1 MSTPKTVH
9 AAVEASRRAPDFV
22 VNEDAGRLT
31 VAGTLSREA
40 LAAWQAVADADAPWL
55 TLDCLDGSEDVVAP
69 RKVPDGDRA
78 RLTLTYTTRRGAEHL
93 FTPEGWR
100 SLLLDADRA
109 CRVRVVRLAF
119 LGPADG
125 FRTRGHLVETWTDAP
140 ADASLPE
147 PRSEPGPRRV
157 VRSQSPELMAPP
169 RIDPY
174 VAASTRI
181 EGPASAAWREAAGR
195 MIALS
200 LPNELY
206 RDGGAAM
213 VLLAGQPPRKLKLGN
228 AGADPGADAF
238 DAQQAAA
245 VWVYLEGTD
254 VEVRHTFLSA
264 ELSREWTAG
273 EGFRAGLPKRVGPA
287 LDSARLLYKAH
298 LRAGSKDTLK
308 ALSDLR
314 KTLSDE
320 VQKLLQQSRDLSAA
334 VWRDVVVAIGVLV
347 VRLAVDGAKGGAGG
361 AGFAGLYA
369 VVAAYVGISYGV
381 SLSTNRKFLDVV
393 ERSRLAW
400 RTKLYGFLDDADYKA
415 LADEPLA
422 EAMAAYRRAEG
433 RTTAIV
439 AIVVVAMLVAAAM
452 EAGWIDPNALRSWL
466 ATANARVPVKP

>member
-1 MSTPKTVH
+1 M
-9 AAVEASRRAPDFV
+9 
-22 VNEDAGRLT
+22 T

-55 TLDCLDGSEDVVAP
+55 MLDCLDGSDDHVAP
-69 RKVPDGDRA
+69 REVSDGDRV
-78 RLTLTYTTRRGAEHL
+78 RVTLTYAPQDGAEHL

-109 CRVRVVRLAF
+109 CRVSTVRLAF
-119 LGPADG
+119 LGAPDG
-125 FRTRGHLVETWTDAP
+125 FRTRGHTVEPWIDAP
-140 ADASLPE
+140 ARAPIQDPRPE
-147 PRSEPGPRRV
+147 AGPRRV

-169 RIDPY
+169 RIEPY
-174 VAASTRI
+174 VAGAAKV
-181 EGPASAAWREAAGR
+181 EGPAALAWREAAGK

-206 RDGGAAM
+206 RDGATPMAM
-213 VLLAGQPPRKLKLGN
+213 LAGQPPRKLVLGD
-228 AGADPGADAF
+228 GGPGADGF

-245 VWVYLEGTD
+245 AWVYLEGAD

-273 EGFRAGLPKRVGPA
+273 ESFRAGLPKRIAPA

-334 VWRDVVVAIGVLV
+334 VWRDVAVAIGALI
-347 VRLAVDGAKGGAGG
+347 VRLAIDAAKGGGSGG
-361 AGFAGLYA
+361 AGFAWLYV
-369 VVAAYVGISYGV
+369 VVAAYVGISYAV
-381 SLSTNRKFLDVV
+381 SVSTNRRFLGVV
-393 ERSRLAW
+393 EASRSAW
-400 RTKLYGFLDDADYKA
+400 RTKLYGFLDDADYDA
-415 LADEPLA
+415 LADGPLA
-422 EAMAAYRRAEG
+422 GAMAAYRRAEG
-433 RTTAIV
+433 RTTAV
-439 AIVVVAMLVAAAM
+439 VWVVVFVMLATAAM
-452 EAGWIDPNALRSWL
+452 EAGWIDPDALRSWL
-466 ATANARVPVKP
+466 ATAHARVPAAH

>member
-1 MSTPKTVH
+1 MSIPRTVH
-9 AAVEASRRAPDFV
+9 EAVEASRRAPDFV

-40 LAAWQAVADADAPWL
+40 LAAWQAVADANAPWL
-55 TLDCLDGSEDVVAP
+55 TLDCFDGSDDVVAP
-69 RKVPDGDRA
+69 REVQEDDRV
-78 RLTLTYTTRRGAEHL
+78 RMTLTYTPRQGAEHL
-93 FTPEGWR
+93 FTLEGWR
-100 SLLLDADRA
+100 SLLLDSDRA
-109 CRVRVVRLAF
+109 CRASVVRLAF
-119 LGPADG
+119 LGRADG
-125 FRTRGHLVETWTDAP
+125 FRTRGHDVEAWTDFP
-140 ADASLPE
+140 AGASLPDA
-147 PRSEPGPRRV
+147 RSEAGPRRV

-174 VAASTRI
+174 VAASGKV
-181 EGPASAAWREAAGR
+181 EGPAAVAWREAAGR

-206 RDGGAAM
+206 RDGSANM
-213 VLLAGQPPRKLKLGN
+213 ILLAGQPPRRLDLGD
-228 AGADPGADAF
+228 AGTGVNGF

-245 VWVYLEGTD
+245 SWVYLEGAD

-273 EGFRAGLPKRVGPA
+273 ESFRTGLPKRVEPA

-334 VWRDVVVAIGVLV
+334 VWRDVSVAIGVLV
-347 VRLAVDGAKGGAGG
+347 VRLAIDGAKGGAGG
-361 AGFAGLYA
+361 AGFAWLYA

-381 SLSTNRKFLDVV
+381 SLSTNRKFLGVV
-393 ERSRLAW
+393 ERSRSAW

-422 EAMAAYRRAEG
+422 EALTAYRRAEG

-439 AIVVVAMLVAAAM
+439 AVVVVVMLVASAM
-452 EAGWIDPNALRSWL
+452 EAGWVDPNTLRSWM
-466 ATANARVPVKP
+466 ATAHAPLQAKP

>member
-1 MSTPKTVH
+1 MSTPRTVH

-31 VAGTLSREA
+31 VAGTLSRAA
-40 LAAWQAVADADAPWL
+40 LAAWQDVADANAPWL
-55 TLDCLDGSEDVVAP
+55 TLDCLDGSDDLVAP
-69 RKVPDGDRA
+69 REVPDGDRA
-78 RLTLTYTTRRGAEHL
+78 RLTVTYAPRNGAEHL

-100 SLLLDADRA
+100 SLLFDADRA
-109 CRVRVVRLAF
+109 CRVSTVRLAF
-119 LGPADG
+119 LGPGEG
-125 FRTRGHLVETWTDAP
+125 FRTRGHEVETWGDVPASAP
-140 ADASLPE
+140 APE
-147 PRSEPGPRRV
+147 PRSEAGPRRV
-157 VRSQSPELMAPP
+157 VRSQSPDLMAPP
-169 RIDPY
+169 RIEPY
-174 VAASTRI
+174 VAVTANV
-181 EGPASAAWREAAGR
+181 EGMAAPAWREAAAR

-200 LPNELY
+200 LPTELY
-206 RDGGAAM
+206 REGGADRVM
-213 VLLAGQPPRKLKLGN
+213 LAGQPPRKLALGK
-228 AGADPGADAF
+228 AEPDLDGF
-238 DAQQAAA
+238 DAEQTAAA
-245 VWVYLEGTD
+245 WVYLEGTD

-273 EGFRAGLPKRVGPA
+273 ESFRTGLPKRVDPA

-334 VWRDVVVAIGVLV
+334 VWRDVAVAIGVLV
-347 VRLAVDGAKGGAGG
+347 VRLAVDGAKGVAGG
-361 AGFAGLYA
+361 AGFAWLYA
-369 VVAAYVGISYGV
+369 VVAAYVGISYAV
-381 SLSTNRKFLDVV
+381 SLSTNRKFLGVV
-393 ERSRLAW
+393 ERSRSAW

-439 AIVVVAMLVAAAM
+439 VLVVAVMLAASAM
-452 EAGWIDPNALRSWL
+452 EAGWIDPNVLRSWL
-466 ATANARVPVKP
+466 ATAHAPAPAEP